1 MLKSNLTLEEAEA
14 SFFGIKQ
21 PKRSNVVLPEEIDTE
36 NVSWR
41 DIRPDKQYNEVRKLF
56 IQQQKKRKF
65 EEYKKNN
72 ESAN

>member
-21 PKRSNVVLPEEIDTE
+21 PKKSSAVLPEEIDTE

-41 DIRPDKQYNEVRKLF
+41 DIKPDKQYNEVRKLF

>member
-1 MLKSNLTLEEAEA
+1 LTLEEAEA

-21 PKRSNVVLPEEIDTE
+21 PKRINVILPEEIDTE
-36 NVSWR
+36 NVSWL
-41 DIRPDKQYNEVRKLF
+41 DIRPDKQYNEVRSLF

-65 EEYKKNN
+65 EEFKKIN

>member
-56 IQQQKKRKF
+56 IQ
-65 EEYKKNN
+65 
-72 ESAN
+72 